1 MKIAFLTLGCKVNSY
16 ETEKMKTQ
24 FQEKGH
30 QIVAFS
36 DVADVYVVNTCTVTN
51 IADRKSRKML
61 HRARKR
67 NEKAVVV
74 AAGCYVD
81 SAKQKGEEDESVD
94 LFLSN
99 TEKEKLVSRVEQL
112 YFERNRE
119 TGSPSQ
125 ISSPQEIPPKN
136 RMDEK
141 SGHTRAYIK
150 IQDGCNQYCTYCIIP
165 YVRGQLTSRSNQDIL
180 AETEKLAQQGYQEIV
195 ITGIHLSS
203 FGVDRQEK
211 KTDAN
216 SFLELEGAP
225 LLELLEQ
232 MEQIAGIERI
242 RLGSLEPR
250 IITQNFV
257 ERLSRIRKVCPHFH
271 LSLQSGCDETLRRM
285 NRHYTSEEYL
295 QKVELLRTYFSH
307 PAITTD
313 IIVGFP
319 GESREEFETTCD
331 FAEKV
336 SFARIHVFK
345 YSRRHGTVADA
356 MEGQVAETEKKIRS
370 DRLLEIAERL
380 ERNYQQ
386 HFFHQTEKILWE
398 EIALIDGKPYLVGY
412 NRRYVRLALPVSEQE
427 NPEQWCN
434 RIVEVSVAGRV
445 NQEVLLGKVL

>member
-1 MKIAFLTLGCKVNSY
+1 
-16 ETEKMKTQ
+16 
-24 FQEKGH
+24 
-30 QIVAFS
+30 
-36 DVADVYVVNTCTVTN
+36 
-51 IADRKSRKML
+51 
-61 HRARKR
+61 
-67 NEKAVVV
+67 
-74 AAGCYVD
+74 
-81 SAKQKGEEDESVD
+81 
-94 LFLSN
+94 
-99 TEKEKLVSRVEQL
+99 
-112 YFERNRE
+112 
-119 TGSPSQ
+119 
-125 ISSPQEIPPKN
+125 
-136 RMDEK
+136 MDEK